1 MKEKGVYELD
11 FKPPNKR
18 LIRGRW
24 VFKVKL
30 NINNSISKYKSRY
43 VAKGY
48 TQIAGED
55 HGDTFSPT
63 GKPASLRL
71 MVAVAGKRKWK
82 IHQMDAV
89 AAFLNSDLDEEIYLE
104 QPEGFDDGSGRVWKL
119 KKSIY
124 GLKQSARLWHIEV
137 EKFLK
142 EIGFDKTYGDE
153 CVFIRMKNRQSS
165 IIYLHVDDM
174 IITGDDK
181 EIEDVKGQIK
191 ERWNMEDLGIA
202 KRIVG
207 IEIENLDDGSYKI
220 NQQSMIGSVLEKFY
234 MTDCKPASTP
244 FAPNTHLIK
253 STDNESAEFLKN
265 NDRYRSA
272 VGSIMYLAI
281 STKNQSI
288 IYRSD
293 NGKNLEGDQSWE
305 TPECAS
311 DADWAGD
318 RSSRRSTTGYIFKYL
333 GGALSWRSRLQQT
346 VALSSTE
353 AEYRATTE
361 AGQEIMWLC
370 KLMKELNLIVEL
382 PITLKCDNLS
392 AIYLASNPVYHS
404 RSKHIEI
411 EFHWIREKVEEGF
424 IRLEYCKTTEMI
436 ADLFTKNLGKQSFKK
451 LKKMIGL
458 TESSDQTNPTPP
470 SASPTAYLSRSHSK
484 KDAIANTLD
493 GLVGFLQTSK
503 NQSELRHQQPEA
515 TTSTPSVSN
524 LQLAMS
530 LYQEV
535 HAEEASQHESLAAFK
550 VFRSDINAQ
559 IFTSIREK
567 DLRLEWL
574 HQQIN
579 EMNNM

>member
-1 MKEKGVYELD
+1 MKEKGVYVLD
-11 FKPPNKR
+11 FKPANKR

-30 NINNSISKYKSRY
+30 DTDNHISKYKSRY

-48 TQIAGED
+48 TQIAGEA

-63 GKPASLRL
+63 GKPTSLRL
-71 MVAVAGKRKWK
+71 MVAVAGKRRWK

-89 AAFLNSDLDEEIYLE
+89 AAFLNSDLGKEIYLE

-142 EIGFDKTYGDE
+142 KIGFEKTYGDE
-153 CVFIRMKNRQSS
+153 CVFIRTKNRQSS

-174 IITGDDK
+174 IITGDEK
-181 EIEDVKGQIK
+181 EIEDVKALIK
-191 ERWNMEDLGIA
+191 GKWNMEDLGIA

-207 IEIENLDDGSYKI
+207 IEIENLENGSYKI
-220 NQQSMIGSVLEKFY
+220 NQQSMIGNVLGKFC
-234 MTDCKPASTP
+234 MTDCMTDFKPASTP
-244 FAPNTHLIK
+244 FAPNTHLVK
-253 STDNESAEFLKN
+253 STDDESAEFLKI

-281 STKNQSI
+281 CTRPDISFAVGVLSRHLSKPNQQHWDAFKHVLRYLKATKNQSI
-288 IYRSD
+288 IYKSD
-293 NGKNLEGDQSWE
+293 NGRSLEGDQSWE

-311 DADWAGD
+311 DTDWAGD

-361 AGQEIMWLC
+361 AKQEILWLC
-370 KLMKELNLIVEL
+370 KLMKELNLIVKL

-392 AIYLASNPVYHS
+392 AKYLASNPFYHS

-411 EFHWIREKVEEGF
+411 EFHWIREKVKEGF

-458 TESSDQTNPTPP
+458 TESS
-470 SASPTAYLSRSHSK
+470 
-484 KDAIANTLD
+484 
-493 GLVGFLQTSK
+493 
-503 NQSELRHQQPEA
+503 
-515 TTSTPSVSN
+515 
-524 LQLAMS
+524 
-530 LYQEV
+530 
-535 HAEEASQHESLAAFK
+535 
-550 VFRSDINAQ
+550 SD
-559 IFTSIREK
+559 
-567 DLRLEWL
+567 
-574 HQQIN
+574 
-579 EMNNM
+579 